1 MTPEKWV
8 AGKVKESGITQ
19 KHIVE
24 TARVPGLTRQKL
36 SATLTGRRCF
46 RVEEFIGVC
55 KAIKLDPLS
64 WPMEGERR
72 A

>member
-36 SATLTGRRCF
+36 SATLTGRRFF
-46 RVEEFIGVC
+46 RVEEFLGVC

-64 WPMEGERR
+64 CPVEGERR